1 MCAGELIFLGK
12 VPSFVKLGGG
22 PAAGFPALASIA
34 GQPGKGNRPEGGG
47 RRFLAAP
54 RIFPWKSPLFAVW
67 EVMPSFIYITDVF
80 CPWCFGFA
88 PVMQELAEEYRF
100 PVRVLCGELVDEP
113 TPTSKMGTPTLLA
126 FFERL
131 SATTGREIGKGFFEL
146 LTPEKS
152 VLMDSRRSAELMA
165 ALKKLAP
172 GYALEQMERFQDVFY
187 VEGRDVL
194 APAVQADAA
203 SRWGVDASA
212 LAGALASEGV
222 QGKAEKELEEAEA
235 RRKRLEK
242 LRYHSDFKPEEFF
255 PYLFDEPYVHYYDSL
270 SIAPDSTLW
279 IYRLQNISGTD
290 TLYDGL
296 RMIMV
301 SDTLAVSDSVAA
313 AVGTPAEKEK
323 EDKLEQPLQRDQL
336 KRVMNG
342 KFISPVKNKDR

>member
-100 PVRVLCGELVDEP
+100 PVRVLCGELVDDP

-131 SATTGREIGKGFFEL
+131 SSTTGREIGKGFFEL

-152 VLMDSRRSAELMA
+152 VLMDSRRSAGLMA

-194 APAVQADAA
+194 DPAVQADAA
-203 SRWGVDASA
+203 SRWGVDAAA
-212 LAGALASEGV
+212 LAGALASEVV
-222 QGKAEKELEEAEA
+222 QGKAEKELEEAEEILGDFVVYPSLFVKTDDGSLHAVA
-235 RRKRLEK
+235 RGYAPYAEVKAKIEK
-242 LRYHSDFKPEEFF
+242 ALACSG
-255 PYLFDEPYVHYYDSL
+255 
-270 SIAPDSTLW
+270 PDCEAGQS
-279 IYRLQNISGTD
+279 
-290 TLYDGL
+290 
-296 RMIMV
+296 
-301 SDTLAVSDSVAA
+301 AVSANACGLD
-313 AVGTPAEKEK
+313 
-323 EDKLEQPLQRDQL
+323 
-336 KRVMNG
+336 G
-342 KFISPVKNKDR
+342 KGCC